1 MTDQYDINKLIAEAK
16 KDLPPGADDVPLLG
30 QQVPV
35 LQGIPVNG
43 GLMTIHDL
51 VKLTEE
57 EFRELFLATVISM
70 TGAMYSPAPPP
81 AEDLDSDEQE

>member
-16 KDLPPGADDVPLLG
+16 KDLPPGVDGVPLLG

-43 GLMTIHDL
+43 GLMTIHDIVEL
-51 VKLTEE
+51 SEA
-57 EFRELFLATVISM
+57 EFRELFLATVINM

-81 AEDLDSDEQE
+81 PDLDSEEQE